1 MSANHDH
8 HHGHSHLKSGF
19 LSGLGLE
26 HRIEIIFTIICGVSI
41 SFGFLGSVF
50 GVITDDVARYAYMI
64 AYITGG
70 YFGVIESG
78 QSLIRG
84 KFNIDVLMV
93 TAAAGAA
100 VIDQWLEGAVLL
112 FLFSLSHSLQHFAMD
127 KSRNAIKSLMDLR
140 PDEALKRNPD
150 GSETLVPIA
159 DLRPGDLIVVKPGER
174 IPIDGLVTSGSGTVN
189 QAAITGESEPVMK
202 EPGSDV
208 FAATLNENGILE
220 IEVTHLAG
228 ETTLAKIIK
237 LVEQAQSEKA
247 KTQRFLDAF
256 ESKYAVGVIVFTT
269 ALILIPWYILGHEF
283 DPVFYRAMT
292 VLVVASPCALI
303 ISTPS
308 SILSAIANAAKKGI
322 LYKGGAYLEQAAAIK
337 TIAFDKTGTLTEG
350 KPEVTDTYSVN
361 GNPDHVILM
370 AASAEEHSEH
380 HLASAILKEASRRN
394 LSLVRATDVNA
405 IAGKGIT
412 AKVNGTTVTVGNSH
426 LFNGETESLSDDF
439 MKTVNRAK
447 EKGKTVVYVAENG
460 TIIGAIALADKVR
473 EQAAE
478 TLNELREMGITDLV
492 MLTGD
497 SENVARNVADQ
508 LGITQYHAA
517 LLPEQ
522 KVEKIR
528 KLTETGTVAMVGD
541 GVNDAPALATSH
553 LGIAMGAAG
562 TDVALET
569 ADVVLMGDDLT
580 KLPYM
585 IRLSRKARKVVWQ
598 NITFSLA
605 VIAMLLGSVFLFD
618 LPMTLGVIGHEGS
631 TLIVVLNGLRLLK
644 GVG

>member
-8 HHGHSHLKSGF
+8 HHGHTPLKEGF
-19 LSGLGLE
+19 LSGLGLS
-26 HRIEIIFTIICGVSI
+26 HRIEIIFTVICGVSI

-50 GVITDDVARYAYMI
+50 ELITDDVARYAYMI
-64 AYITGG
+64 AYLTGG

-78 QSLIRG
+78 QSLLRG

-100 VIDQWLEGAVLL
+100 IIDQWLEGAILL

-127 KSRNAIKSLMDLR
+127 KSRNAIKSLMNLR

-150 GSETLVPIA
+150 GSEGLVPIA
-159 DLRPGDLIVVKPGER
+159 ELKIGDLIIVKPGER
-174 IPIDGLVTSGSGTVN
+174 IPIDGMVKSGAGTVN

-208 FAATLNENGILE
+208 FAATLNENGILV

-256 ESKYAVGVIVFTT
+256 ESKYAVGVIVFTI
-269 ALILIPWYILGHEF
+269 ALILIPFYIMGHEF

-350 KPEVTDTYSVN
+350 KPEVTDTFSLN
-361 GNPDHVILM
+361 GNTDHVILM
-370 AASAEEHSEH
+370 AASAEEYSEH
-380 HLASAILKEASRRN
+380 HLASAILKEAAARN
-394 LSLVRATDVNA
+394 LTLVKATDVNA
-405 IAGKGIT
+405 IAGKGIK
-412 AKVNGTTVTVGNSH
+412 AKVNGTLITVGNKH
-426 LFNGETESLSDDF
+426 LFNGQTESLSADLISSI
-439 MKTVNRAK
+439 NNAR
-447 EKGKTVVYVAENG
+447 EQGKTVVYVSEND
-460 TIIGAIALADKVR
+460 TIIGAIALADKIR
-473 EQAAE
+473 TQAVE
-478 TLNELREMGITDLV
+478 TLDELRNMGITNLV

-497 SENVARNVADQ
+497 SENVARNVAEQ
-508 LGITQYHAA
+508 LGINQYYAA

-528 KLTETGTVAMVGD
+528 ELTELGTVAMVGD

-569 ADVVLMGDDLT
+569 ADVVLMGDDLS

-605 VIAMLLGSVFLFD
+605 VIAMLMGSVFLFD